1 VPKRNSFG
9 KIALLLQSNVD
20 SMTEHCKRAVEY
32 KERDIDTGSCIH
44 HIKEKFMRS
53 IRSLLASSAAIA
65 VATTSIFIA
74 PAAFAQD
81 ETAQNSAALGEIV
94 VTAQRREEN
103 LQDVPLSVTAVSG
116 DQLGALTAGGVD
128 IRGMSGRVPSLLV
141 ESSFGRTFPRFYIRG
156 LGNTDFDF
164 NASQPVSLIY
174 DDVVLEN
181 PILKGFP
188 IFDME
193 RVEVLRG
200 PQGTLFGRNTTAGIV
215 KFDSVKPSD
224 VAGGY
229 GKISYGR
236 FNAVNV
242 EGAFGGPLGE
252 KVSVRVSGM
261 YQRQDDYVDNV
272 VPAKTTNDAFEGY
285 KEYAARVQ
293 FLIKPSD
300 DFDILL
306 TGQFRSLDG
315 TARVFRANVFTRGK
329 EGLNANF
336 NRYRISTDGK
346 NEQRVDTQNMSARMT
361 YDAGPVSLISVT
373 SYWEGDATS
382 VGDVDG
388 GFGANFLPRNLY
400 GPGDIPFTAETR
412 DSVPNLTQFTQEFR
426 IASNNDGPLSYQA
439 GVFYFDEDLKIVSE
453 NYSTLGD
460 PNNAADGVNILVS
473 QVQNSKAYG
482 LFGSMT
488 YQLSDQL
495 SVTGGLRYNDD
506 KRDFVAVRS
515 KDSQF
520 PGFLQNPLGT
530 VRRDVSDNNLT
541 WDLSGTYAATDD
553 VNLYARVARG
563 YRAPSIQGRILFP
576 PSGTTN
582 PLENGVTVGKSET
595 ITSYESGIK
604 STLLDGRARFNING
618 FYYELKDA
626 QLTAVG
632 GGVNA
637 NRLINADMVRGYGF
651 EADVEFK
658 PVPQLL
664 LTAGLSYNNTSIQD
678 TGLTT
683 AACGATRV
691 DTFPNV
697 SLCTPLDPIVV
708 AAAPFSAAI
717 VNIDGNSLPQSPKWI
732 ANWTARY
739 GVPVGNGE
747 VYAFTDWAYRSK
759 INFFLYESIE
769 FQDKHMLEGGLRVG
783 YKTDAFDISAFV
795 RNITKD
801 TSAVGGIDF
810 NNLTGFVNEPRV
822 WGIEA
827 GFKF

>member
-1 VPKRNSFG
+1 
-9 KIALLLQSNVD
+9 
-20 SMTEHCKRAVEY
+20 
-32 KERDIDTGSCIH
+32 
-44 HIKEKFMRS
+44 MRS
-53 IRSLLASSAAIA
+53 VRSIMASSAAIA
-65 VATTSIFIA
+65 VATTSLFIA
-74 PAAFAQD
+74 PAAYAQD

-116 DQLGALTAGGVD
+116 DQLGAITAGGVD
-128 IRGMSGRVPSLLV
+128 IRGISGRVPSLLV

-236 FNAVNV
+236 FNAMNL
-242 EGAFGGPLGE
+242 EGGFGGPLGE
-252 KVSVRVSGM
+252 KISVRVSGM
-261 YQRQDDYVDNV
+261 YQRQDNYVDNV
-272 VPAKTTNDAFEGY
+272 IPSKTTKDAFEGY

-306 TGQFRSLDG
+306 TGQLRSLDG
-315 TARVFRANVFTRGK
+315 TARLFRANVFTRGQ
-329 EGLNANF
+329 EGLNTNF
-336 NRYRISTDGK
+336 DRYRVSVDGK
-346 NEQRVDTQNMSARMT
+346 NEQRVDTQNMTARMT
-361 YDAGPVSLISVT
+361 YDAGAVSFISVT
-373 SYWEGDATS
+373 SYWTGDATS

-400 GPGDIPFTAETR
+400 GPGEIPFTAETR
-412 DSVPNLTQFTQEFR
+412 DSVPTLKQFTQEFR
-426 IASNNDGPLSYQA
+426 VASNNDGPLSYQA
-439 GVFYFDEDLKIVSE
+439 GVFYFNENLDIVSE
-453 NYSTLGD
+453 NYSTMGD
-460 PNNAADGVNILVS
+460 PNNAVDGVNIIVS
-473 QVQNSKAYG
+473 QAQNSKAYG

-488 YQLSDQL
+488 YQLTDQL

-515 KDSQF
+515 KDTQF

-576 PSGTTN
+576 PATST
-582 PLENGVTVGKSET
+582 PLESGVTVGKSET

-604 STLLDGRARFNING
+604 STLLDGRARLNVNG

-637 NRLINADMVRGYGF
+637 NRLINADKVRGYGF
-651 EADVEFK
+651 EADIEFK

-739 GVPVGNGE
+739 GVPVGDGE

-759 INFFLYESIE
+759 INFFLYESVE
-769 FQDKHMLEGGLRVG
+769 FQDKRMLEGGLRVG
-783 YKTDAFDISAFV
+783 YKTDAYDVSAFV

-822 WGIEA
+822 WGVEA
-827 GFKF
+827 AFKF

>member
-1 VPKRNSFG
+1 
-9 KIALLLQSNVD
+9 
-20 SMTEHCKRAVEY
+20 
-32 KERDIDTGSCIH
+32 
-44 HIKEKFMRS
+44 MRS
-53 IRSLLASSAAIA
+53 VRSIMASSAAIA
-65 VATTSIFIA
+65 VATASLFIA
-74 PAAFAQD
+74 PAAYAQD

-116 DQLGALTAGGVD
+116 DQLGAITAGGVD
-128 IRGMSGRVPSLLV
+128 IRGISGRVPSLLV

-236 FNAVNV
+236 FNAMNL
-242 EGAFGGPLGE
+242 EGGFGGPLSE

-261 YQRQDDYVDNV
+261 YQRQDNYVDNV
-272 VPAKTTNDAFEGY
+272 IPSKTTKDAFEGY

-306 TGQFRSLDG
+306 TGQLRSLDG
-315 TARVFRANVFTRGK
+315 TARLFRANVFTRGQ

-336 NRYRISTDGK
+336 DRYRVSVDGK
-346 NEQRVDTQNMSARMT
+346 NEQRVDTQNMTARMT
-361 YDAGPVSLISVT
+361 YDAGAVSFISVT
-373 SYWEGDATS
+373 SYWTGDATS

-400 GPGDIPFTAETR
+400 GPGEIPFTAETR
-412 DSVPNLTQFTQEFR
+412 DSVPTLKQFTQEFR
-426 IASNNDGPLSYQA
+426 VASNNDGPLSYQA
-439 GVFYFDEDLKIVSE
+439 GVFYFNENLDIVSE
-453 NYSTLGD
+453 NYSTMGD
-460 PNNAADGVNILVS
+460 PNNAVDGVNIIVS
-473 QVQNSKAYG
+473 QAQNSKAYG

-488 YQLSDQL
+488 YQLTDQL

-515 KDSQF
+515 KDTQF

-576 PSGTTN
+576 PATST
-582 PLENGVTVGKSET
+582 PLESGVTVGKSET

-604 STLLDGRARFNING
+604 STLLDGRARFNVNG

-637 NRLINADMVRGYGF
+637 NRLINADKVRGYGF
-651 EADVEFK
+651 EADIEFK

-739 GVPVGNGE
+739 GVPVGDGE

-759 INFFLYESIE
+759 INFFLYESVE
-769 FQDKHMLEGGLRVG
+769 FQDKRMLEGGLRVG
-783 YKTDAFDISAFV
+783 YKTDAYDVSAFV

-822 WGIEA
+822 WGVEA
-827 GFKF
+827 AFKF

>member
-1 VPKRNSFG
+1 
-9 KIALLLQSNVD
+9 
-20 SMTEHCKRAVEY
+20 
-32 KERDIDTGSCIH
+32 
-44 HIKEKFMRS
+44 MRS
-53 IRSLLASSAAIA
+53 VRSIMASSAAIA
-65 VATTSIFIA
+65 VATASLFIA
-74 PAAFAQD
+74 PAAYAQD

-116 DQLGALTAGGVD
+116 DQLGAITAGGVD
-128 IRGMSGRVPSLLV
+128 IRGISGRVPSLLV

-236 FNAVNV
+236 FNAMNL
-242 EGAFGGPLGE
+242 EGGFGGPLSE
-252 KVSVRVSGM
+252 KISVRVSGL
-261 YQRQDDYVDNV
+261 YQRQDNYVDNV
-272 VPAKTTNDAFEGY
+272 IPSKTTKNAFEGY
-285 KEYAARVQ
+285 EEYAARVQ

-306 TGQFRSLDG
+306 TGQLRSLDG
-315 TARVFRANVFTRGK
+315 TARLFRANVFTRGQ

-336 NRYRISTDGK
+336 DRYRVSVDGK
-346 NEQRVDTQNMSARMT
+346 NEQRVDTQNLTARMT
-361 YDAGPVSLISVT
+361 YDAGAVSFISVT
-373 SYWEGDATS
+373 SYWTGDATS

-400 GPGDIPFTAETR
+400 GPGEIPFTAETR
-412 DSVPNLTQFTQEFR
+412 DSVPTLKQFTQEFR
-426 IASNNDGPLSYQA
+426 VASNNDGPLSYQA
-439 GVFYFDEDLKIVSE
+439 GVFYFNENLDIVSE
-453 NYSTLGD
+453 NYSTMGD
-460 PNNAADGVNILVS
+460 PNNAVDGVNIIVS
-473 QVQNSKAYG
+473 QAQKSKAYG

-488 YQLSDQL
+488 YQLTDQL

-506 KRDFVAVRS
+506 TRDFVAVRS
-515 KDSQF
+515 KDTQF

-576 PSGTTN
+576 PATST
-582 PLENGVTVGKSET
+582 PLESGVTVGKSET

-604 STLLDGRARFNING
+604 STLLDGRARFNVNG

-651 EADVEFK
+651 EADIEFK

-739 GVPVGNGE
+739 GVPVGDGE

-759 INFFLYESIE
+759 INFFLYESVE
-769 FQDKHMLEGGLRVG
+769 FQDKRMLEGGLRVG
-783 YKTDAFDISAFV
+783 YKTDAYDVSAFV

-822 WGIEA
+822 WGVEA
-827 GFKF
+827 AFKF

>member
-1 VPKRNSFG
+1 
-9 KIALLLQSNVD
+9 
-20 SMTEHCKRAVEY
+20 
-32 KERDIDTGSCIH
+32 
-44 HIKEKFMRS
+44 MRS
-53 IRSLLASSAAIA
+53 VRSTLVSSVAIA
-65 VATTSIFIA
+65 VASTALFIA
-74 PAAFAQD
+74 PAAYAQD
-81 ETAQNSAALGEIV
+81 ESAQDSATLGEIV

-116 DQLGALTAGGVD
+116 DQLGAITAGGVD
-128 IRGMSGRVPSLLV
+128 IRGISGRVPSLLV

-164 NASQPVSLIY
+164 NASQPVSLVY

-188 IFDME
+188 IFDIE

-200 PQGTLFGRNTTAGIV
+200 PQGTLFGRNTPAGIV
-215 KFDSVKPSD
+215 KFDSVRPSD

-236 FNAVNV
+236 FNAVNF

-272 VPAKTTNDAFEGY
+272 VPGKTTKDAFEGY
-285 KEYAARVQ
+285 KEYAARLQ

-315 TARVFRANVFTRGK
+315 TARLFRANVFTRGQK
-329 EGLNANF
+329 GLNANY
-336 NRYRISTDGK
+336 NRYRVSTDGK
-346 NEQRVDTQNMSARMT
+346 NEQSVDTQNMTARMT
-361 YDAGPVSLISVT
+361 YDAGPVSFISVT
-373 SYWEGDATS
+373 SYWKGDATS

-388 GFGANFLPRNLY
+388 GFGANFLPPNLY
-400 GPGDIPFTAETR
+400 GPGQIPFTAETR
-412 DSVPNLTQFTQEFR
+412 DSVPTLNQFTQEFR

-439 GVFYFDEDLKIVSE
+439 GVFYFDEDLSIVSE

-460 PNNAADGVNILVS
+460 PNNAPDGVNIIVS
-473 QVQNSKAYG
+473 QRQNSKAYG
-482 LFGSMT
+482 IFGSMT

-520 PGFLQNPLGT
+520 PVFLQNPLGT
-530 VRRDVSDNNLT
+530 VSRDVSDNNLT

-576 PSGTTN
+576 PATAT
-582 PLENGVTVGKSET
+582 PLQSGVTVGQSET

-658 PVPQLL
+658 PFPQML
-664 LTAGLSYNNTSIQD
+664 LTAGISYNNTSIRD
-678 TGLTT
+678 ANLTT
-683 AACGATRV
+683 AACGAVRL

-717 VNIDGNSLPQSPKWI
+717 VNINGNSLPQSPKWI

-739 GVPVGNGE
+739 GVPVSSGE

-759 INFFLYESIE
+759 INFFLYESVE
-769 FQDKHMLEGGLRVG
+769 FQDKSMLEGGLRVG

-810 NNLTGFVNEPRV
+810 NNLTGFVNEPRI
-822 WGIEA
+822 WGVEA

>member
-1 VPKRNSFG
+1 MRFSKVTFVSG
-9 KIALLLQSNVD
+9 LAIAISA
-20 SMTEHCKRAVEY
+20 M
-32 KERDIDTGSCIH
+32 
-44 HIKEKFMRS
+44 
-53 IRSLLASSAAIA
+53 SAAAPAMAQEA
-65 VATTSIFIA
+65 VADDAGLT
-74 PAAFAQD
+74 D
-81 ETAQNSAALGEIV
+81 IV

-116 DQLGALTAGGVD
+116 DKLDAISAGGVD
-128 IRGMSGRVPSLLV
+128 VRGLSGRVPSLLV

-164 NASQPVSLIY
+164 NASQPVSLVY

-188 IFDME
+188 IFDLD

-200 PQGTLFGRNTTAGIV
+200 PQGTLFGRNTPAGIV

-236 FNAVNV
+236 FNAINAQ
-242 EGAFGGPLGE
+242 GAVGGPLGE
-252 KVSVRVSGM
+252 NVSVRISGL

-272 VPAKTTNDAFEGY
+272 LPGGTTKDAFEGY
-285 KEYAARVQ
+285 KEYAGRVQ

-300 DFDILL
+300 ALDILL

-315 TARVFRANVFTRGK
+315 TARVFRANVFTRGQK
-329 EGLNANF
+329 GLNSNF
-336 NRYRISTDGK
+336 NRYRVSTDGK
-346 NEQRVDTQNMSARMT
+346 NEQRVKTQNATARIT
-361 YDAGPVSLISVT
+361 YDAGAVSLISVT
-373 SYWEGDATS
+373 SYWHGDATS

-388 GFGANFLPRNLY
+388 GFGASFLPPTLT
-400 GPGDIPFTAETR
+400 GPGYIPFTAETR
-412 DSVPNLTQFTQEFR
+412 DSVPTLKQFTQEFR
-426 IASNNDGPLSYQA
+426 IASNGDGPLGYQA
-439 GVFYFDEDLKIVSE
+439 GVFYFDEDLKIVSD

-460 PNNAADGVNILVS
+460 PNNARDGVNIRVS
-473 QVQNSKAYG
+473 QEQNSKAYG
-482 LFGSMT
+482 VFGSLT
-488 YQLSDQL
+488 YQLTDQL

-506 KRDFVAVRS
+506 KRRFVAVRS

-530 VRRDVSDNNLT
+530 VKRRVSDNNIT
-541 WDLSGTYAATDD
+541 WDLSSTYAATDD

-576 PSGTTN
+576 PATAT
-582 PLENGVTVGKSET
+582 PLESGVTVGKSET
-595 ITSYESGIK
+595 ITSFESGVK
-604 STLLDGRARFNING
+604 STFLDGRARFNANG

-637 NRLINADMVRGYGF
+637 NRLINAAKVRGYGF

-664 LTAGLSYNNTSIQD
+664 LTAGISYNNTRIQD
-678 TGLTT
+678 KNLTT
-683 AACGATRV
+683 AACGAVRV

-697 SLCTPLDPIVV
+697 SLCTILDPIVKP
-708 AAAPFSAAI
+708 AAPFSAAI
-717 VNIDGNSLPQSPKWI
+717 VNINGNSLPQSPRWI

-739 GVPVGNGE
+739 GIPVGDGE

-759 INFFLYESIE
+759 INFFLYESVE
-769 FQDKHMLEGGLRVG
+769 FQDKSMLEGGLRVG
-783 YKTDAFDISAFV
+783 YKTDSFDIAGFV

-822 WGIEA
+822 WGVEA

>member
-1 VPKRNSFG
+1 MRFSKVSFVSG
-9 KIALLLQSNVD
+9 L
-20 SMTEHCKRAVEY
+20 
-32 KERDIDTGSCIH
+32 
-44 HIKEKFMRS
+44 
-53 IRSLLASSAAIA
+53 AIA
-65 VATTSIFIA
+65 T
-74 PAAFAQD
+74 AAFSTAAPVMAQEAVAED
-81 ETAQNSAALGEIV
+81 AGLTDIV

-116 DQLGALTAGGVD
+116 DKLDAISAGGVD
-128 IRGMSGRVPSLLV
+128 VRGLSGRVPSLLV

-164 NASQPVSLIY
+164 NASQPVSLVY

-188 IFDME
+188 IFDLD

-200 PQGTLFGRNTTAGIV
+200 PQGTLFGRNTPAGIV

-236 FNAVNV
+236 FNAVNAQ
-242 EGAFGGPLGE
+242 GAVGGPLGE
-252 KVSVRVSGM
+252 NVSIRISGL
-261 YQRQDDYVDNV
+261 YQRQDDYIDNV
-272 VPAKTTNDAFEGY
+272 LPGRTTKDAFEGY
-285 KEYAARVQ
+285 EEYAGRVQ

-300 DFDILL
+300 ALDILL

-315 TARVFRANVFTRGK
+315 TARVFRANVFTRGQQ
-329 EGLNANF
+329 GLNGNF
-336 NRYRISTDGK
+336 NRYRVSTDGK
-346 NEQRVDTQNMSARMT
+346 NEQKVKTQNASARLT

-373 SYWEGDATS
+373 SYWQGDATS

-388 GFGANFLPRNLY
+388 GFGANFLPPALT
-400 GPGDIPFTAETR
+400 GPGQIPFTAETR
-412 DSVPNLTQFTQEFR
+412 DSVPTLKQFTQEFR
-426 IASNNDGPLSYQA
+426 IASNGDGPLSYQA
-439 GVFYFDEDLKIVSE
+439 GVFYFDEDLKIVSD

-460 PNNAADGVNILVS
+460 PNNAPDGVNIRVS
-473 QVQNSKAYG
+473 QAQNSKAYG
-482 LFGSMT
+482 VFGSLT
-488 YQLSDQL
+488 YQLTDQF
-495 SVTGGLRYNDD
+495 SVTGGIRYNDD
-506 KRDFVAVRS
+506 NRRFTVVRS
-515 KDSQF
+515 KDTQF

-530 VRRDVSDNNLT
+530 VNRRVSDNNIT
-541 WDLSGTYAATDD
+541 WDASATYAATDD

-563 YRAPSIQGRILFP
+563 YRAPSIQGRVLFP
-576 PSGTTN
+576 PSGTPN
-582 PLENGVTVGKSET
+582 PLEAGVTVGKSET

-604 STLLDGRARFNING
+604 STFLDGRARFNANG

-637 NRLINADMVRGYGF
+637 NRLINADKVRGYGF
-651 EADVEFK
+651 EADLEFK
-658 PVPQLL
+658 PIPELL
-664 LTAGLSYNNTSIQD
+664 LTVGVSYNDTEIQD
-678 TGLTT
+678 AGLTT
-683 AACGATRV
+683 AACGATRL
-691 DTFPNV
+691 DTFSNL
-697 SLCTPLDPIVV
+697 SICTLLDPIVRP
-708 AAAPFSAAI
+708 AAPFSSAI
-717 VNIDGNSLPQSPKWI
+717 VNINGNSLPQSPKWI

-739 GVPVGNGE
+739 GVPVGDGE

-759 INFFLYESIE
+759 INFFLYESVE
-769 FQDKHMLEGGLRVG
+769 FQDKSMLEGGLRVG
-783 YKTDAFDISAFV
+783 YKTDAFDIAAFI

-822 WGIEA
+822 WGVEA